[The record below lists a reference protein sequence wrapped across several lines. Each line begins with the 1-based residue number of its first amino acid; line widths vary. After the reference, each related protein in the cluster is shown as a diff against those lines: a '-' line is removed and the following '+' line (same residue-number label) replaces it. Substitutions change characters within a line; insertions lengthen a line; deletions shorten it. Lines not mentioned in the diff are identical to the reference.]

1 MAKPNSG
8 NPQKIFSDSEETFP
22 GSRGKGIARAL
33 ANQDKSNNGNGNN
46 NPLGNRGQDK
56 SDLER
61 TEGTLG
67 DLVGHPKDD
76 SNWELVFSDE
86 FDGNS
91 LDLSKWNTTYYYGAR
106 TNSFNNEAQYYQ
118 DDAFELKDGILS
130 IVGEKQDVEA
140 FESVDR
146 YLLSEQGK
154 DLSFDYTSGLLSGH
168 DKFAFTNGYME
179 ISAKVP
185 AGQGLWP
192 AFWMLPSSG
201 EWPPEIDIMEILGD
215 ETDTA
220 YQTLHYQDPSQD
232 SGRGKE
238 GGYFSGIDFSEG
250 FHTFAAEWNSDSI
263 TWYIDDREVFTV
275 ENNIPNQPMYL
286 LANLAIG
293 GDWPGLPDAET
304 FERSTFDIDY
314 IRVYQNQEGT
324 LHGGL
329 ADDTLSRHNGH
340 LSGEAGNDTLTLSGF
355 GSLFG
360 GEGDDTLS
368 GGEGDNILSGGNGDD
383 VLIGSG
389 GKDILTGG
397 AGADRFVLGSSEE
410 IFYNNPDETF
420 KGITNAIANQAN
432 KKGNGKD
439 QLSGVKPGEA
449 LVSQE
454 GTELSKNGN
463 SAHGEILEL
472 SDYALIKDFN
482 VREDTI
488 ELYGSANDYIL
499 GSSPDGSNDQAIYFD
514 ANSNGVFNHKDN
526 LIALVQSPT
535 ELSLSESYF
544 TFV

>member
-1 MAKPNSG
+1 MAKQNSG
-8 NPQKIFSDSEETFP
+8 NPEEIFSDETFP

-33 ANQDKSNNGNGNN
+33 ANQDKSNNGNGND
-46 NPLGNRGQDK
+46 NPLGNRGKDK
-56 SDLER
+56 FDDER
-61 TEGTLG
+61 TEGTTG
-67 DLVGHPKDD
+67 DFVEHPKDD

-86 FDGNS
+86 FDGTS

-106 TNSFNNEAQYYQ
+106 TNSFNNEAQYYV
-118 DDAFELKDGILS
+118 DDAFEFNDGILS
-130 IVGEKQDVEA
+130 IVGEKQDTSVEA
-140 FESVDR
+140 FEEVDA
-146 YLLSEQGK
+146 YLLDLQGK
-154 DLSFDYTSGLLSGH
+154 DRSFDYTSGLLSGH

-185 AGQGLWP
+185 SGQGLWP

-215 ETDTA
+215 RTDTA
-220 YQTLHYQDPSQD
+220 YQTLHYQDPSQEN
-232 SGRGKE
+232 GRDMR
-238 GGYFSGIDFSEG
+238 GGYYSGIDFNAD

-263 TWYIDDREVFTV
+263 TWYIDDVEIFTV

-293 GDWPGLPDAET
+293 GDWPGMPDET
-304 FERSTFDIDY
+304 TPDLSTFDIDY

-329 ADDTLSRHNGH
+329 ADDTLSRNNGH
-340 LSGEAGNDTLTLSGF
+340 LSGEDGNDTLTLSGV
-355 GSLFG
+355 GSLYG
-360 GEGDDTLS
+360 GNGNDTLI
-368 GGEGDNILSGGNGDD
+368 GGDGDNILSGDDGDD
-383 VLIGSG
+383 VLIDSE
-389 GKDILTGG
+389 GKDVFIGG
-397 AGADRFVLGSSEE
+397 AGADLFVLGSTEE
-410 IFYNNPDETF
+410 IFYNDPDETF

-454 GTELSKNGN
+454 GTDLSKNGN

-488 ELYGSANDYIL
+488 QLFGSANDYIL